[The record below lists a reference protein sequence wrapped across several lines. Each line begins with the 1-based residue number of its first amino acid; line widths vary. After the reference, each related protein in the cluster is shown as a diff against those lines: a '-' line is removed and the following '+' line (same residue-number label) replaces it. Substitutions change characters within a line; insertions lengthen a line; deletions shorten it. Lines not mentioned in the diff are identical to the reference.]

1 MDRKT
6 FLQILGLSGAGV
18 VSGCKTDS
26 QRLLIPYL
34 VPPKDIIPGIAN
46 WYASTCRE
54 CPAGCG
60 ILVRCREGR
69 AVKVEGNSAHPI
81 NKGKLCARGQAILQ
95 ELYNPDRLIEAQ
107 VSVGDGK
114 FKSLPTDEA
123 QKQISEKLKKLIADG
138 KGIRIAMLTPLMSGS
153 LAHLSEE
160 FMKSLGAEKPLV
172 YEAVHYSSV
181 KEACEK
187 LFGQA
192 IVPKISLSGAD
203 VIVSI
208 GADFMETYISPV
220 EYTRQFYE
228 ESDEIKGRKNVLI
241 YAGPQLTLT
250 ANAADSWLALPAGS
264 EKLFALSLLN
274 EICTISSG
282 DIRVAREYC
291 RDYPVEII
299 APKINLPVEEVK
311 HVAKLLLK
319 AKQPVIMGGISCDVE
334 TQIAIMLINHLISAI
349 GKNVFIDTPLS
360 VSEVSSP
367 KGVEEFVANCN
378 ANKYEALIILNTNPA
393 YSLPGGIKF
402 NEAVHNIPLVISF
415 TPMMNETS
423 ELAHYIIPTNTPL
436 EDWDDYSP
444 SSNITNFQQPV
455 MESVFGVLSTGDYL
469 LNLAKMVTGNLPQ
482 DAVNYYNYI
491 LNHNKLN
498 DDDWK
503 KTLGIGFIEKPQQQS
518 SHRFSLVD
526 LEKPT
531 IRELSRDKVRL
542 FSIPSYKYYD
552 GRGANKPWLSE
563 VPHTMTSVVWGN
575 YLVLN
580 SKYAEKAGIKN
591 NDIVEI
597 NADNGKIEIPVKVTS
612 DIEYHSASIEF
623 GLGHSKY
630 GRYGNALGVDTS
642 KIFNQELWESV
653 EVKIRNTGKWEK
665 LVAPNDTDLQYQR
678 KISRAVL
685 VSEAGTRI
693 PVGEDINIYP
703 KVEHE
708 TYRWGM
714 TIDLDKCTGCGACV
728 VACFAENNIPFV
740 GKELIAKGREMQWLR
755 IERYREEEFVD
766 YGNRFI
772 PMMCQQCENAPCEP
786 VCPVYAAYHS
796 KDGLN
801 VQVYNRC
808 IGTRYC
814 SNNCPYK
821 VRRFNWFSYEHPHPT
836 NLQLNPDVTVRDKGV
851 MEKCTF
857 CVQRIVEARGYAKDE
872 NRLIRDGEI
881 KPACA
886 QTCPT
891 NAIIFG
897 NLLDEDSVVSKLSKN
912 PRAYRPIEE
921 YNTRSAIT
929 YLQKVVKDEFVKL
942 KKKV

>member
-6 FLQILGLSGAGV
+6 FLQILGISGAGV
-18 VSGCKTDS
+18 VAGCKTDS

-34 VPPKDIIPGIAN
+34 VPPKDLIPGIAN

-69 AVKVEGNSAHPI
+69 AVKIEGNSAHPI

-107 VSVGDGK
+107 VSNGDGK
-114 FKSLPTDEA
+114 FTSLSTVEA

-138 KGIRIAMLTPLMSGS
+138 KGNRIGMITPLMSGS
-153 LAHLSEE
+153 LANLSEE
-160 FMKSLGAEKPLV
+160 FMKSLGAEKPIV

-181 KEACEK
+181 KEACETLYGK
-187 LFGQA
+187 A
-192 IVPKISLSGAD
+192 IVPRISLSGSD
-203 VIVSI
+203 VILSI
-208 GADFMETYISPV
+208 GADFLETYISPV
-220 EYTRQFYE
+220 EYTRQFYQ

-250 ANAADSWLALPAGS
+250 ANAADNWLAIPAGS

-274 EICTISSG
+274 EICTLSSG
-282 DIRVAREYC
+282 DIKMVREYS
-291 RDYPVEII
+291 RDFPIEII
-299 APKINLPVEEVK
+299 APKIKLAVEDLK
-311 HVAKLLLK
+311 HLAKLLVG
-319 AKQPVIMGGISCDVE
+319 AKQPVIIGGIASDVE
-334 TQIAIMLINHLISAI
+334 TQLAIMMMNHLIGAI

-360 VSEVSSP
+360 VSEISSP
-367 KGVEEFVANCN
+367 KVVEEFVSNCKE
-378 ANKYEALIILNTNPA
+378 NKYEALIILNTNPA
-393 YSLPGGIKF
+393 FSLPGGIKF
-402 NEAVHNIPLVISF
+402 LEAIQNIQLVISF

-423 ELAHYIIPTNTPL
+423 ELAHYVIPINTPL

-444 SSNITNFQQPV
+444 FKNIVNFQQPV
-455 MESVFGVLSTGDYL
+455 MESVFGVQSTGDYL
-469 LNLAKMVTGNLPQ
+469 LNMLKMVTEMHHQNAPS
-482 DAVNYYNYI
+482 YYDYMLKN
-491 LNHNKLN
+491 NKLN
-498 DDDWK
+498 EVEWK
-503 KTLGIGFIEKPQQQS
+503 NTLGIGFVERPQQQS
-518 SHRFSLVD
+518 SYQFVPIV

-531 IRELSRDKVRL
+531 IREIAGDKIRI
-542 FSIPSYKYYD
+542 FSMPSYKYYD
-552 GRGANKPWLSE
+552 GRGANKSWLNE
-563 VPHTMTSVVWGN
+563 VPHAMTSVVWGN

-580 SKYAEKAGIKN
+580 SKYAEKANIKN
-591 NDIVEI
+591 YDVVEVET
-597 NADNGKIEIPVKVTS
+597 DYGKIEIPVKVTN
-612 DIEYHSASIEF
+612 DIEYHSASVDF
-623 GLGHSKY
+623 GLGHTKY
-630 GRYGNALGVDTS
+630 GRYCNALGVATS
-642 KIFNQELWESV
+642 KIFDKIIWESV
-653 EVKIRNTGKWEK
+653 EVKVRNTGKWEK
-665 LVAPNDTDLQYQR
+665 LVTPNDTDLQYQR
-678 KISRAVL
+678 KISRSVL
-685 VSEAGTRI
+685 TSEIGTEATSS
-693 PVGEDINIYP
+693 EDINIYP

-714 TIDLDKCTGCGACV
+714 TIDLDKCMGCGACV
-728 VACFAENNIPFV
+728 VACFAENNVPFV
-740 GKELIAKGREMQWLR
+740 GKELIAKGREMQWIR
-755 IERYREEEFVD
+755 IERYREEEFAD

-821 VRRFNWFSYEHPHPT
+821 VRRFNWFSYEHPYPT

-857 CVQRIVEARGYAKDE
+857 CVQRIVEARGHAKDE

-897 NLLDEDSVVSKLSKN
+897 NLLDKDSEVSKLSKN

-929 YLQKVVKDEFVKL
+929 YLQKVVKDEFVKT
-942 KKKV
+942 KK